1 MRNSRR
7 DLLFD
12 FPGQLYAG
20 RVGTAPDCSDALT
33 LRNPRHPTGQDIWY
47 YVKLPQYICALLIG
61 AALHTPVQAS
71 DLMEIYREALEQDAL
86 FGAARHAHEAAQER
100 LPQGR
105 AGLLPN
111 VTLAFAR
118 RRQWIEIGNLGA
130 FGPAFGGGPADRTID
145 NQSLTVTATQPIF
158 RKENFAVYEQ
168 SKLQV
173 AQADS
178 QFIIAAQDLILRVA
192 QAYFDI
198 LVAEVNLEA
207 ATAQL
212 KAIGQQL
219 EQAKRNFE
227 VGTATIVDTHEAQ
240 ARFDFIH
247 SQEIA
252 ARNDLEIRKRALQQI
267 IGRMP
272 DYLRRPT
279 EDTSDQ
285 LTLKYA
291 TMQEWI
297 TVAEQNNLA
306 YKVQQAVYEI
316 AKQDV
321 ERAKAGH
328 YPTVDLVAIYSD
340 QKGVGGTITGRPI
353 DLTSKEIGVQ
363 VSFPIFQGFAAQS
376 RVREALATQE
386 KVLQDL
392 NNTRRNSVLQVS
404 QQYLNVTNGMAQV
417 KALKQALISTQSQV
431 DSTKLGQEV
440 GVRTEVDILNAQQLF
455 YTARRDLAQARY
467 NFVMSRLRLKAEAGE
482 LDEEDLREINNVLLR

>member
-1 MRNSRR
+1 VDVRFVPQLKIFGITVR
-7 DLLFD
+7 
-12 FPGQLYAG
+12 FP
-20 RVGTAPDCSDALT
+20 
-33 LRNPRHPTGQDIWY
+33 H
-47 YVKLPQYICALLIG
+47 YICALLIAG
-61 AALHTPVQAS
+61 AALHHPAPLRAA

-86 FGAARHAHEAAQER
+86 YSSARRAHEAAQEK

-105 AGLLPN
+105 AGLLPT
-111 VTLAFAR
+111 VTLGFVR
-118 RRQWIEIGNLGA
+118 RRQWIDIENVGTLAPG
-130 FGPAFGGGPADRTID
+130 FGVRPSEVTID

-168 SKLQV
+168 SKIQV

-198 LVAEVNLEA
+198 LVAEVNMDA
-207 ATAQL
+207 AQAQL

-219 EQAKRNFE
+219 EQAKRNFQ

-252 ARNDLEIRKRALQQI
+252 ARNDLEIRKRTLQQI

-272 DYLRRPT
+272 DYLQRPRD
-279 EDTSDQ
+279 DTSDL
-285 LTLKYA
+285 LTLKYP
-291 TMQEWI
+291 TMQDWI

-306 YKVQQAVYEI
+306 LKVQQAVYEI

-353 DLTSKEIGVQ
+353 DLSSREIGVQ

-376 RVREALATQE
+376 RVREALATRE
-386 KVLQDL
+386 KVFQDL
-392 NNTRRNSVLQVS
+392 NNTRRNNVLQVS
-404 QQYLNVTNGMAQV
+404 QQYLNVTNGIAQV
-417 KALKQALISTQSQV
+417 NALKQALVSSQSQV

-440 GVRTEVDILNAQQLF
+440 GVRTEVDVLNAQQLF
-455 YTARRDLAQARY
+455 YSARRDLAQARY
-467 NFVMSRLRLKAEAGE
+467 NFLMSRLRLKAEAGE
-482 LDEEDLREINNVLLR
+482 LDEDDVREINNVLLR

>member
-1 MRNSRR
+1 
-7 DLLFD
+7 LH
-12 FPGQLYAG
+12 
-20 RVGTAPDCSDALT
+20 APVC
-33 LRNPRHPTGQDIWY
+33 
-47 YVKLPQYICALLIG
+47 
-61 AALHTPVQAS
+61 AS

-86 FGAARHAHEAAQER
+86 YSSARHAHEAAQEK

-105 AGLLPN
+105 AGLLPT
-111 VTLAFAR
+111 VTLGFVR
-118 RRQWIEIGNLGA
+118 RRQFIDIENPNQLGISVGA
-130 FGPAFGGGPADRTID
+130 VIRPSSVVID
-145 NQSLTVTATQPIF
+145 NQSLTLTATQPIF

-207 ATAQL
+207 AQAQL
-212 KAIGQQL
+212 KAIGEQL
-219 EQAKRNFE
+219 EQAKRNFQ

-252 ARNDLEIRKRALQQI
+252 ARNDLEIRKRNLQQI

-279 EDTSDQ
+279 EDTSDL
-285 LTLKYA
+285 LTLKYQ

-306 YKVQQAVYEI
+306 FKVQQAVYEI

-363 VSFPIFQGFAAQS
+363 VSFPIFQGFATQS

-386 KVLQDL
+386 KVFQDL
-392 NNTRRNSVLQVS
+392 NNTRRNNVLQVS

-440 GVRTEVDILNAQQLF
+440 GVRTEVDVLNAQQLF

-482 LDEEDLREINNVLLR
+482 LDEEDLREINNLLLR

>member
-1 MRNSRR
+1 
-7 DLLFD
+7 LH
-12 FPGQLYAG
+12 
-20 RVGTAPDCSDALT
+20 APVC
-33 LRNPRHPTGQDIWY
+33 
-47 YVKLPQYICALLIG
+47 
-61 AALHTPVQAS
+61 AS

-86 FGAARHAHEAAQER
+86 YSSARHAHEAAQEK

-105 AGLLPN
+105 AGLLPT
-111 VTLAFAR
+111 VTLGFVR
-118 RRQWIEIGNLGA
+118 RRQFIDIENPNQLGITVGA
-130 FGPAFGGGPADRTID
+130 VIRPSSVVID
-145 NQSLTVTATQPIF
+145 NQSLTLTATQPIF

-198 LVAEVNLEA
+198 LAAEVNLEA
-207 ATAQL
+207 AQAQL
-212 KAIGQQL
+212 KAIGEQL
-219 EQAKRNFE
+219 EQAKRNFQ

-252 ARNDLEIRKRALQQI
+252 ARNDLEIRKRNLQQI

-272 DYLRRPT
+272 DYLRRPSSG
-279 EDTSDQ
+279 DPAD
-285 LTLKYA
+285 LLPLKYP
-291 TMQEWI
+291 TMQDWI

-306 YKVQQAVYEI
+306 FKVQQAVYEI

-363 VSFPIFQGFAAQS
+363 VSFPIFQGFATQS

-386 KVLQDL
+386 KVFQDL
-392 NNTRRNSVLQVS
+392 NNTRRNNVLQVS

-440 GVRTEVDILNAQQLF
+440 GVRTEVDVLNAQQLF

-482 LDEEDLREINNVLLR
+482 LDEEDLREINNLLLH